1 MQERARKTKTDLST
15 LKWASTSTKKG
26 SSSICRCKLNLR
38 SLILKGN
45 QKMNSYL
52 HIIERQIGFK
62 KSLHSHLARHT
73 YCTLLLN
80 KGIRLEVVS
89 KAAGHKST
97 KITQR
102 FYAHL
107 HNETIVN
114 EVAAAF
120 TNG

>member
-1 MQERARKTKTDLST
+1 MILEKYDYQ
-15 LKWASTSTKKG
+15 
-26 SSSICRCKLNLR
+26 LNVI
-38 SLILKGN
+38 SN

-52 HIIERQIGFK
+52 HIIEKQIGFK
-62 KSLHSHLARHT
+62 KSLHSHLARHS

-107 HNETIVN
+107 EDRTVID
-114 EVAAAF
+114 EVAAVL
-120 TNG
+120 